1 MRSDASIPLKANRI
15 LNLILLSFILI
26 LIRVWYLSF
35 VQQEMHIQQARKP
48 QRKSVIEKVERAT
61 IRDRFN
67 IPLSQ
72 NKIAYNATVR
82 YADLREIPS
91 HRWKKDEKGDK
102 VKELVRG
109 PYISSLAQMLA
120 KELSM
125 EAQVIEDIIYA
136 KASLFPHTPFVIKE
150 GLSEQEYYRIRGL
163 QKDWIGME
171 AARVS
176 QRVYPLG
183 KTGCDIV
190 GYMGAINSSEYVR
203 IAEEIQELQEYIKKR
218 EQGEIVFLP
227 AGYQSPLEVRSRL
240 KVLQEKAY
248 TINDQVGKAGI
259 EGFFDEM
266 LRGIHGKKMYEID
279 PKGNILRELPGAK
292 KGVSGQR
299 VFLAISAELQQYAEE
314 LLAQHETLRDIKD
327 KNGVTIP
334 GKTPWIKGGA
344 IVAMRPKTG
353 EVLALASYPRF
364 DPNDFTPDK
373 RAALRKEKQQSV
385 CRWLE
390 NESYIGGIWD
400 GKSSLNREMYF
411 QNEGI
416 WKEEEQ
422 PFTWN
427 YFLSSIISSGSSL
440 DRAIREVHT
449 VKEAYLL
456 QKHFEQVKELSGVDD
471 AAAVIQVLYAD
482 KSHIPSK
489 RKMQGDLLD
498 LIQSRIFSVKEELKE
513 SVYFLHQYLSSIQHN
528 DDKLLL
534 LDLVGLLVSTDIVDD
549 ALIRQIGHLPL
560 SACLELSQSLKRV
573 HDQVKEKTEKLHHEI
588 GFKEWRSTYF
598 KAFLK
603 QKRKEEKEQKKHAK
617 PYTEYLEKIERSL
630 FKSFWETC
638 KPFFLDAVICQ
649 SRRVSSVEHPQL
661 DPYLEALASLQD
673 SSLLHD
679 VSRLRELMNSLDPQ
693 LAMQCMKSMRSFE
706 ELDRP
711 LYGKYRQLR
720 NTKGVQLEKHLAA
733 SFYPLGGF
741 GYGRSQAFR
750 QSTPAGSVFKIAVG
764 YEALRERYEHLKENH
779 LSLKELN
786 PLTIIDQI
794 QMNFPLGSSKQI
806 LGYTQ
811 EGEVIRRFYKGGT
824 LPRTH
829 PNIGKIDLV
838 GAIEQ
843 SSNIY
848 FSLLAAEHIAD
859 PFLLEKATRELGFGS
874 KTGIELPGE
883 IPGSI
888 PTDLSDNKTGLY
900 LFAIGQ
906 HALVVTPLQT
916 AVMLSVFAGHG
927 DLVKPQIT
935 SLTAGK
941 KTAEDPFSL
950 NLGGEYPFKEPLALA
965 GLDFPIFTESLL
977 PAYNPIIHKTEVEVK
992 RSLFLPKEI
1001 KSLLLQGMDRVT
1013 KGSKG
1018 TARPSLIRYFKSCPK
1033 SIREYEE
1040 IKDYFLGKTGT
1051 AEFFYKPW
1059 LDAESKVEIRN
1070 HIWFGGIVFP
1080 ERIDVSDLD
1089 SAEGELVV
1097 VVYLRFSQA
1106 GGKEATPLAAQVAAK
1121 WREIQK
1127 NYGFCSYLEKISSI
1141 EKEEFSEKEF
1151 SSWKK

>member
-1 MRSDASIPLKANRI
+1 MRSDISIPLKANRI
-15 LNLILLSFILI
+15 LNLILLAFILI
-26 LIRVWYLSF
+26 LIRVWYLGF
-35 VQQEMHIQQARKP
+35 VQQEIHIQQARKP

-72 NKIAYNATVR
+72 NKIAYQVTVR

-91 HRWKKDEKGDK
+91 HRWKKDERGVK
-102 VKELVRG
+102 VKELIRA
-109 PYISSLAQMLA
+109 PYISSLSEMLA
-120 KELSM
+120 KELCM
-125 EAQVIEDIIYA
+125 ESQVIEDIIYA

-150 GLSEQEYYRIRGL
+150 GLTEREYYRIRML

-171 AARVS
+171 AGRMS

-183 KTGCDIV
+183 KTACDVV
-190 GYMGAINSSEYVR
+190 GYMGAINSSEYIR
-203 IAEEIQELQEYIKKR
+203 IAEEIQELQGYIKKR
-218 EQGEIVFLP
+218 ELGEIVFLP
-227 AGYQSPLEVRSRL
+227 PGYENPLEVRSRL
-240 KVLQEKAY
+240 KALQEKAY

-266 LRGIHGKKMYEID
+266 LRGLHGKKMYEID
-279 PKGNILRELPGAK
+279 PKGNILRELPGGK

-314 LLAQHETLRDIKD
+314 LLAQHESLRDIKD
-327 KNGVTIP
+327 RNGVIIP

-344 IVAMRPKTG
+344 IVAMDPKTG

-364 DPNDFTPDK
+364 DPNDFSSDK
-373 RAALRKEKQQSV
+373 RLEVKKEKQKSV

-390 NESYIGGIWD
+390 NETHIGGIWD
-400 GKSSLNREMYF
+400 GKTVLSRELF
-411 QNEGI
+411 SQSESV
-416 WKEEEQ
+416 WKEEIQ
-422 PFTWN
+422 PFTWD
-427 YFLSSIISSGSSL
+427 YFLSSILSPGSSL
-440 DRAIREVHT
+440 EKAILQMDT
-449 VKEAYLL
+449 VKKAYVLL
-456 QKHFEQVKELSGVDD
+456 KHFELIRESIGV
-471 AAAVIQVLYAD
+471 AEASPIIEVLYGD
-482 KSHIPSK
+482 KNHVMG
-489 RKMQGDLLD
+489 RKKPNPDLLN
-498 LIQSRIFSVKEELKE
+498 LTQNRILALKEELHE
-513 SVYFLHQYLSSIQHN
+513 SFSYLDEYLDSIRHN
-528 DDKLLL
+528 DDKILFLDLLGLLISTDL
-534 LDLVGLLVSTDIVDD
+534 LDDSLVD
-549 ALIRQIGHLPL
+549 RIGHISL
-560 SACLELSQSLKRV
+560 SHFLELSQSLKRI
-573 HDQVKEKTEKLHHEI
+573 HDQVKEKAEKLHHEI
-588 GFKEWRSTYF
+588 GFKEWRATHF
-598 KAFLK
+598 KAFLRE
-603 QKRKEEKEQKKHAK
+603 KRKEEKLQKKHAK
-617 PYTEYLEKIERSL
+617 PYIEYLERIEKSL
-630 FKSFWETC
+630 FKNFWGTC
-638 KPFFLDAVICQ
+638 KFFFLDAVICQ
-649 SRRVSSVEHPQL
+649 SQRAFSTDYPELEPYLQVLISEQESFFKTDVTRLQHILKML
-661 DPYLEALASLQD
+661 DPVQS
-673 SSLLHD
+673 
-679 VSRLRELMNSLDPQ
+679 V
-693 LAMQCMKSMRSFE
+693 QCMKSMRSFE
-706 ELDRP
+706 ELEKP
-711 LYGKYRQLR
+711 LYGRYRQIR
-720 NTKGVQLEKHLAA
+720 NTKGVQLQKHLAA
-733 SFYPLGGF
+733 AFYPLGGF

-750 QSTPAGSVFKIAVG
+750 QSTPVGSVFKIAIA

-779 LSLKELN
+779 LSLQELN

-806 LGYTQ
+806 LGYNQ
-811 EGEVIRRFYKGGT
+811 DGEVIRRFYKGGT

-829 PNIGKIDLV
+829 PNIGKIDLI

-848 FSLLAAEHIAD
+848 FSLLAAEHVAD
-859 PFLLEKATRELGFGS
+859 PSLLEKATRELGFGS

-888 PTDLSDNKTGLY
+888 PTDLADNKTGLY

-916 AVMLSVFAGHG
+916 ASMLSVFANQG
-927 DLVKPQIT
+927 DLLKPQII

-941 KTAEDPFSL
+941 KTTEDPFSIVL
-950 NLGGEYPFKEPLALA
+950 EREYPFQEPLALA
-965 GLDFPIFTESLL
+965 GLEFPLFTESIL
-977 PAYNPIIHKTEVEVK
+977 PSYNPIIHKTEAEVK

-1001 KSLLLQGMDRVT
+1001 RNLLLEGMDQVIR
-1013 KGSKG
+1013 GSKG
-1018 TARPSLIRYFKSCPK
+1018 TARPSLIRYFKHCPK
-1033 SIREYEE
+1033 AVKEYQE

-1080 ERIDVSDLD
+1080 DEIDLSKDVDV
-1089 SAEGELVV
+1089 GELVV

-1127 NYGFCSYLEKISSI
+1127 NNGSSSYLEKISSI
-1141 EKEEFSEKEF
+1141 EKKEFSEKEY